1 MKKHMYIILAFLLTG
16 FATNSVFAQ
25 GIEFNHGTWAEI
37 KALAKAKNK
46 LIFVDFYTDWCGPC
60 KHMSMNVFPQKEA
73 GDFYNQNFVAY
84 KVDAE
89 KGEGPALAKQYHV
102 SGYPTLAYIN
112 ADGEVIHRL
121 TSSTDVKELIDQGK
135 IALTPQNDYQQLKE
149 KFVENELGK
158 EELYRYFLIVK
169 AKGDDKETSQVFERY
184 FDAVAAVN
192 PAIFD
197 LISSNI
203 NSTDSKAFKYLE
215 SHSKDFAALIG
226 KEKVDGYIRNF
237 YLNEF
242 QGKVWYKSYKTLAA
256 YENAKADLK
265 TRITL
270 TDKEVLGFD
279 TDYYLRADDEDNYML
294 NAKKLVET
302 YYYND
307 DLQISN
313 VIGGGSRLV
322 KKEANLLNMKSW
334 AERALVIK
342 DNFINNATLAML
354 YKQLKNRIL
363 AIKYIDKSIEQ
374 CKQEKNGYE
383 DRAQMIKKEIEE
395 ASYE

>member
-1 MKKHMYIILAFLLTG
+1 MKKYMYIIFAFLLPG

-73 GDFYNQNFVAY
+73 GDFYNQNFIAY

-102 SGYPTLAYIN
+102 AGYPTLAYIS
-112 ADGEVIHRL
+112 ADGEVVHRL

-135 IALTPQNDYQQLKE
+135 IALTPQNDYHQLKE
-149 KFVENELGK
+149 KFAKNELDK
-158 EELYRYFLIVK
+158 EELYRYFLVVK
-169 AKGDDKETSQVFERY
+169 AKGDDKETSEVFERY
-184 FDAVAAVN
+184 FDAVAAVS

-215 SHSKDFAALIG
+215 SHSKDFAARIG
-226 KEKVDGYIRNF
+226 KEKVEGYIKNL
-237 YLNEF
+237 YMNEF
-242 QGKVWYKSYKTLAA
+242 QGKVWYKSYKTLSE
-256 YENAKADLK
+256 YETAKSDLK
-265 TRITL
+265 TKIVL
-270 TDKEVLGFD
+270 TDKEALSFD
-279 TDYYLRADDEDNYML
+279 TDYYLRAGDEDNYML
-294 NAKKLVET
+294 YADKLVKK
-302 YYYND
+302 YCYND
-307 DLQISN
+307 DLKISN
-313 VIGGGSRLV
+313 VIGGGSRLI
-322 KKEANLLNMKSW
+322 KKEANILIMKSW

-354 YKQLKNRIL
+354 YKQLKNRTL
-363 AIKYIDKSIEQ
+363 AVKYIDKSIEQ